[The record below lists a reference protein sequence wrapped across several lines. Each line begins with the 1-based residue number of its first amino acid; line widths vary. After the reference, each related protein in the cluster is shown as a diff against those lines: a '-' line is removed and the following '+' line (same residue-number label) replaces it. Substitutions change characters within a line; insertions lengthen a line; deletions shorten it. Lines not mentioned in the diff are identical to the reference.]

1 MLRFLPDFPQNY
13 PWYLGVL
20 GLICLTI
27 FGLPF
32 AVRVWRDVKEGPEDE
47 STDAEDVIGP
57 LTDAY
62 AAGEI
67 SNEEYEKIK
76 NSVQKSGLG

>member
-1 MLRFLPDFPQNY
+1 MLDAFPDFRQNY

-20 GLICLTI
+20 GLIIFTL

-32 AVRVWRDVKEGPEDE
+32 ALRIWRDVKEGPEDE

-67 SNEEYEKIK
+67 SKEEYERIK
-76 NSVQKSGLG
+76 SSVEKSGLD